1 VKDGAE
7 ADRAALRQQLLDAGR
22 TFDDAA
28 AEMRRRW
35 RLRPRESYRHA
46 HGWSQDE
53 VAVRFTGVAARLA
66 AGTRAVLDRQPAA
79 PPAFVA
85 TVASRPAAELVGNLA
100 QSERIAS

>member
-7 ADRAALRQQLLDAGR
+7 ADRAALRQQPPDAGR

-28 AEMRRRW
+28 AARRW
-35 RLRPRESYRHA
+35 RLRPRESYRHT
-46 HGWSQDE
+46 HGWGQDE

-66 AGTRAVLDRQPAA
+66 AGTRAVPDRQPAA
-79 PPAFVA
+79 PPAVVA